1 MDNKTR
7 NAGNSGASC
16 SCLAHDLP
24 THRHSPNTRTTPCWV
39 VLSFFQTCFLHE
51 AERMAIRGGQAYIS
65 SACPTSHS
73 FDSENCKEGS
83 DFLGW
88 SLMPCSRRSRACC
101 GWQPPLKP
109 YCWNGIRRSSS
120 KEERG
125 CSQLERSPGQAKL
138 QMGMSIAARFPQ
150 PGGKS
155 LGSGA
160 RTPEFEPSYI
170 TYKLYD
176 LGLSFFVYK
185 MGIINDI
192 YLI

>member
-1 MDNKTR
+1 MTCPPT
-7 NAGNSGASC
+7 AIP
-16 SCLAHDLP
+16 P
-24 THRHSPNTRTTPCWV
+24 THVPLPVGWYFLFFRPVFSMKLKGWQLEVAKLTSPQ
-39 VLSFFQTCFLHE
+39 L
-51 AERMAIRGGQAYIS
+51 
-65 SACPTSHS
+65 CPTSHS

-83 DFLGW
+83 DFLGS

-150 PGGKS
+150 PGGTS

-160 RTPEFEPSYI
+160 RTPEFEPIYI

-176 LGLSFFVYK
+176 LGLSFLSIK
-185 MGIINDI
+185 WA
-192 YLI
+192 